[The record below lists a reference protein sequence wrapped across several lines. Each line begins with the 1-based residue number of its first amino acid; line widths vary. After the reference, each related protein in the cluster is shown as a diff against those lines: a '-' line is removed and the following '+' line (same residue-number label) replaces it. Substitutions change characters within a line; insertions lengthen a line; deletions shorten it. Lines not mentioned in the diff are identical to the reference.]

1 MSAAI
6 QIDGDTISTGST
18 HSGNGWERLTHSTTA
33 TDLATSVKV
42 GLHVTSAS
50 DAFVFYADELVAT
63 AGMSGIPQLLG
74 NRLNTWREE
83 GDDITIIQ
91 GIVEDRNILVRG
103 MGLLSSVSSGSDTM
117 EINEYQARYL
127 YNIAASLWF
136 QQDIDQLDI
145 SDLNAAQRRQTHFAN
160 LVTQGNG
167 AMAPIA
173 LLRGVV

>member
-1 MSAAI
+1 M
-6 QIDGDTISTGST
+6 
-18 HSGNGWERLTHSTTA
+18 
-33 TDLATSVKV
+33 
-42 GLHVTSAS
+42 
-50 DAFVFYADELVAT
+50 FYADELVAT
-63 AGMSGIPQLLG
+63 AGMSGVPQLLG

-127 YNIAASLWF
+127 YNIAAALWF

-145 SDLNAAQRRQTHFAN
+145 ADLNAAQRRQTHFQN
-160 LVTQGNG
+160 LVNQGNG
-167 AMAPIA
+167 AMAPMA
-173 LLRGVV
+173 LLRGVI